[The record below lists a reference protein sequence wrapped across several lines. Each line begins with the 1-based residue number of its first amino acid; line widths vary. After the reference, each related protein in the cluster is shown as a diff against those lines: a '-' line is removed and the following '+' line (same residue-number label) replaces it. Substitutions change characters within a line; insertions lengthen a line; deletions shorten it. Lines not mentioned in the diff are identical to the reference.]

1 MTLNGAKHM
10 DRNTT
15 KIHNQKSGAYQGIED
30 ELYLIDELL
39 HRLLERRVEAAGPFD
54 VMGYL
59 NRDKS

>member
-1 MTLNGAKHM
+1 M